1 MIVLFGV
8 AGAGKSMQG
17 RKFADERGYAWI
29 STGELLRVL
38 VTGKRRQEM
47 LEGKLLSDDEMI
59 RIMDT
64 VFNLINLN
72 EEFVLDG
79 FPRTVAQSD
88 WLLDQVHDNRIGLTA
103 IFNLTASKDVVRG
116 RLEARGRLD
125 DTSEAIERRF
135 EEYEKVT
142 LPIIDFFKKES
153 VPVYDIDAS
162 KSPDDVHDQMVEV
175 IDQKAQNDAD
185 QS

>member
-1 MIVLFGV
+1 
-8 AGAGKSMQG
+8 MQG
-17 RKFADERGYAWI
+17 RLFAVERGYAWI

-38 VTGKRRQEM
+38 VTGKRRHEM

-88 WLLDQVHDNRIGLTA
+88 WLLDQVHANRIHLTA
-103 IFNLTASKDVVRG
+103 IFNLKASQDVVRA
-116 RLEARGRLD
+116 RLEERGRLD
-125 DTSEAIERRF
+125 DTTEAIAQRF
-135 EEYEKVT
+135 KEHEQVT
-142 LPIIDFFKKES
+142 LPIIDFFKQES
-153 VPVYDIDAS
+153 VPVYDIDAAQT
-162 KSPDDVHDQMVEV
+162 PEAVHDDMVAY
-175 IDQKAQNDAD
+175 IDQALSKA
-185 QS
+185 S

>member
-17 RKFADERGYAWI
+17 RLFADERGYAWI

-79 FPRTVAQSD
+79 FPRTVVQSD
-88 WLLDQVHDNRIGLTA
+88 WLLDQVHNNRIKLTA
-103 IFNLTASKDVVRG
+103 LFNLTASQDVVRS

-125 DTSEAIERRF
+125 DTTEAIARRF
-135 EEYEKVT
+135 EEYETVT
-142 LPIIDFFKKES
+142 VPIIDFFREES
-153 VPVYDIDAS
+153 VPVFDIDAS
-162 KSPDDVHDQMVEV
+162 KTPEQVHDEIVTY
-175 IDQKAQNDAD
+175 IDNRQINANE
-185 QS
+185 S

>member
-8 AGAGKSMQG
+8 AGSGKSMQG
-17 RKFADERGYAWI
+17 RLFADERGYAWI

-38 VTGKRRQEM
+38 VTGKRRHEM

-64 VFNLINLN
+64 LFNLVNLAD
-72 EEFVLDG
+72 EFVLDG

-88 WLLDQVHDNRIGLTA
+88 WLLEQIHDNRIQLTA
-103 IFNLTASKDVVRG
+103 IFNLNASKDVVRG
-116 RLEARGRLD
+116 RLQARARLD
-125 DTSEAIERRF
+125 DTTEAIEQRF
-135 EEYEKVT
+135 QEYETVT
-142 LPIIDFFKKES
+142 VPIIDFFKQES

-162 KSPDDVHDQMVEV
+162 KTPEEVHDAMASIV
-175 IDQKAQNDAD
+175 DKANYANK
-185 QS
+185 S

>member
-8 AGAGKSMQG
+8 AGSGKSMQG
-17 RKFADERGYAWI
+17 RLLADERGYAWI
-29 STGELLRVL
+29 STGEVLRVL
-38 VTGKRRQEM
+38 VTGKRRHEM

-88 WLLDQVHDNRIGLTA
+88 WLLEQVHSSRIHLTA
-103 IFNLTASKDVVRG
+103 IFNLNASKDVVRG
-116 RLEARGRLD
+116 RLETRGRLD
-125 DTSEAIERRF
+125 DTSDAIERRF
-135 EEYEKVT
+135 KEFETVT
-142 LPIIDFFKKES
+142 VPIIDFFKQES

-162 KSPDDVHDQMVEV
+162 KPPEAVHADMIAY
-175 IDQKAQNDAD
+175 IDSRPKNANK
-185 QS
+185 S

>member
-1 MIVLFGV
+1 VIVLFGV

-17 RKFADERGYAWI
+17 RLFADERGYAWI

-79 FPRTVAQSD
+79 FPRTIAQSD
-88 WLLDQVHDNRIGLTA
+88 WLLEQVHNNRIELTA
-103 IFNLTASKDVVRG
+103 IFNLQASEDVVRG
-116 RLEARGRLD
+116 RLEERGRID
-125 DTSEAIERRF
+125 DTSEAISNRF
-135 EEYEKVT
+135 EEYKTVT
-142 LPIIDFFKKES
+142 LPIIDFFKKED
-153 VPVYDIDAS
+153 VPVFDIDAAGT
-162 KSPDDVHDQMVEV
+162 PEAVHDEMIAV
-175 IDQKAQNDAD
+175 IDKRAVPNAD

>member
-17 RKFADERGYAWI
+17 RLFADERGYAWI

-64 VFNLINLN
+64 VFNLINLS

-88 WLLDQVHDNRIGLTA
+88 WLLDQVHNNRIQLTA
-103 IFNLTASKDVVRG
+103 VFNLSASKDVVRK

-125 DTSEAIERRF
+125 DTAEAIAQRF
-135 EEYEKVT
+135 EEYENVT
-142 LPIIDFFKKES
+142 VPIISFFKQEN

-162 KSPDDVHDQMVEV
+162 QTPQAVQDDIAAI
-175 IDQKAQNDAD
+175 IDVANGNGHQG
-185 QS
+185 

>member
-17 RKFADERGYAWI
+17 RLFADERGYAWI

-47 LEGKLLSDDEMI
+47 REGKLLSDDEMI

-64 VFNLINLN
+64 VFNLVNLS

-88 WLLDQVHDNRIGLTA
+88 WLLDQVHDNRIQLTA
-103 IFNLTASKDVVRG
+103 IFNLNASKEVVRK
-116 RLEARGRLD
+116 RLESRGRLD
-125 DTSEAIERRF
+125 DTPEAIEHRF
-135 EEYEKVT
+135 EEYDAVT
-142 LPIIDFFKKES
+142 RPIIQFFKQES

-162 KSPDDVHDQMVEV
+162 KTPEEVHDAMASIV
-175 IDQKAQNDAD
+175 DKANDHAN